1 MKKIKFL
8 KHLNKS
14 EKLKIVE
21 VSESMKDSYLEKAK
35 NCLKASK
42 ILLKNELYENSVS
55 ESYYCIYNSL
65 LALLFKIGIKCEN
78 HSASII
84 IFEKLFADNELV
96 KILLWAKEERI
107 DKQYYVETQQVIK
120 VTKKSC
126 EEMIEKAEDILLKLR
141 VIIDG
146 LNNEKVNQIRNS
158 FEKLLN

>member
-35 NCLKASK
+35 NF
-42 ILLKNELYENSVS
+42 LKNELYENSVS

-146 LNNEKVNQIRNS
+146 LYNEKVNQIRNS